1 MATVSLS
8 AKTRD
13 TIGTGNARKLRQAG
27 EVPGVIYGHS
37 REAQSLSL
45 NGRELDRLLTQIAG
59 TSTVIELTMD
69 GKMARTLIR
78 EVQRHPFKKQILHV
92 DFQELVAG
100 EKVTLR
106 VPLRFQGTPIGVRE
120 HGGILEETMHQI
132 TLRVDPA
139 SIPDHIDVDVTA
151 IAIGH
156 SVHIRDLQLPQ
167 GAEIM
172 DDEYAPVAIVSAP
185 RAVVEETPVAAAE
198 GAAVAEPE
206 LIRKPKAD
214 EEGAEEAPKKK

>member
-1 MATVSLS
+1 MATVSLA

-13 TIGTGNARKLRQAG
+13 TIGTGNARKLRQNG
-27 EVPGVIYGHS
+27 EVPAVIYGHS
-37 REAQSLSL
+37 RNAQSLSL
-45 NGRELDRLLTQIAG
+45 NARELEKLLTQIAG
-59 TSTVIELTMD
+59 TSTVVELSLD
-69 GKMARTLIR
+69 GKTARTLIR
-78 EVQRHPFKKQILHV
+78 EVQRHPFKKQIIHV

-106 VPLRFQGTPIGVRE
+106 VPLRFHGTPIGVRE
-120 HGGILEETMHQI
+120 NGGILEETMHQI
-132 TLRVDPA
+132 SLRVDPA

-156 SVHIRDLQLPQ
+156 SIHIRDLKLPE

-172 DDEYAPVAIVSAP
+172 DDEDATLALVSAP
-185 RAVVEETPVAAAE
+185 RAAIEDTPAAGAE
-198 GAAVAEPE
+198 GAAAAEPE

-214 EEGAEEAPKKK
+214 EEGAADEKKK

>member
-1 MATVSLS
+1 MATVSLA
-8 AKTRD
+8 AKARD

-27 EVPGVIYGHS
+27 EVPAVIYGHS

-45 NGRELDRLLTQIAG
+45 NSRELEKLLTQIAG
-59 TSTVIELTMD
+59 TSTVVELTMD
-69 GKMARTLIR
+69 GKTARTLIR
-78 EVQRHPFKKQILHV
+78 EVQRHPFKRQILHV

-106 VPLRFQGTPIGVRE
+106 VPLRFHGTPIGVRE
-120 HGGILEETMHQI
+120 NGGILEETMHQI

-139 SIPDHIDVDVTA
+139 SIPDHIDVDVTS

-156 SVHIRDLQLPQ
+156 SIHIRELQLPA
-167 GAEIM
+167 GAEVM
-172 DDEYAPVAIVSAP
+172 DDEDAPVAIVSAP
-185 RAVVEETPVAAAE
+185 RAAVEETAVAAE
-198 GAAVAEPE
+198 AAAPAEPE

-214 EEGAEEAPKKK
+214 EEGAAEEPKKK